1 MKDIKYVF
9 LNISK
14 NVLVPHKVSTMLTQ
28 CASPLETN
36 DGNGIVNETS
46 APVFSEAQTKN
57 VDHVDQGPTAPQQ
70 SLVPLAQ
77 EPAVEAQNGPVEEQV
92 LGLPDEIKGTEKQ
105 N

>member
-1 MKDIKYVF
+1 
-9 LNISK
+9 
-14 NVLVPHKVSTMLTQ
+14 
-28 CASPLETN
+28 
-36 DGNGIVNETS
+36 
-46 APVFSEAQTKN
+46 
-57 VDHVDQGPTAPQQ
+57 VDEGPTAPQQ